1 VDLWKPEVAQV
12 KLLAALCGLVLA
24 LALAAVPPA
33 SAQEPAVPPA
43 GLAAEAAGDWD
54 AAVAIYRQAAS
65 ESGRADMWV
74 RISRIQATRDKPR
87 EALDAIDQ
95 AVALDPDNV
104 EYLRARAEL
113 ASWAGDYERAEDSH
127 RRIGELTGDPTAELG
142 LARIA
147 AWRGRTAASIG
158 HYREYLRRQ
167 PADSTAAI
175 ELARQETWRGNARAA
190 LRVLDEYRE
199 RFGETPVYRVE
210 RARALVTGARPRAA
224 IEILTPL
231 VAERP
236 DDYEARLVLTLA
248 LSDAGR
254 RSEAVAS
261 VDSLAHLD
269 ASNPRTA
276 EVRAY
281 VMTPIRSSVRPRF
294 EYYDDSDDVRHE
306 LYGIDAGVSLSPK
319 TRVVAGASI
328 TDVRSEPG
336 TGLAPLS
343 GEETIRESAVD
354 LGVVTN
360 LGEVGELESRLGVM
374 WVDDG
379 GSKLLTWLASARLT
393 PSDLVVITLATQ
405 NDFLDV
411 SARSL
416 DLGIERTAGRAQ
428 LRYSPAI
435 GWAIEA
441 AGSRESYSDDNGRWE
456 ARVSVSDGVL
466 RRQLVNVDLGVA
478 SRWLWF
484 DENTDSGYYDPARYE
499 QHLGVVSTYWKL
511 GDQAGLSL
519 RGAIGAFRDDE
530 IDSFE
535 RSIETAA
542 EATFGITTDWSLVA
556 RAAWLDNVRS
566 VTGAF
571 NATGAGIYLT
581 RRF

>member
-1 VDLWKPEVAQV
+1 
-12 KLLAALCGLVLA
+12 
-24 LALAAVPPA
+24 
-33 SAQEPAVPPA
+33 
-43 GLAAEAAGDWD
+43 
-54 AAVAIYRQAAS
+54 
-65 ESGRADMWV
+65 
-74 RISRIQATRDKPR
+74 
-87 EALDAIDQ
+87 
-95 AVALDPDNV
+95 
-104 EYLRARAEL
+104 ARAEL
-113 ASWAGDYERAEDSH
+113 ASWTGDYARAEDSH
-127 RRIGELTGDPTAELG
+127 RRIGELTGDPAAELG

-147 AWRGRTAASIG
+147 AWRGRTATSIG
-158 HYREYLRRQ
+158 HYHEYLRRQ
-167 PADSTAAI
+167 PADSVATI
-175 ELARQETWRGNARAA
+175 ELARQETWRGNARGA
-190 LRVLDEYRE
+190 LDVLDGYRE
-199 RFGETPVYRVE
+199 RFGETVDYRVE
-210 RARALVTGARPRAA
+210 RARALVTGGRPRAA

-236 DDYEARLVLTLA
+236 DDYEARLVQTLA
-248 LSDAGR
+248 LSEAGR
-254 RSEAVAS
+254 RNHAVGS
-261 VDSLAHLD
+261 VETLTGLD

-281 VMTPIRSSVRPRF
+281 VMVPIRSSVRPRF
-294 EYYDDSDDVRHE
+294 EYYEDSDDVRHH
-306 LYGIDAGVSLSPK
+306 LYALDAGLSLSP
-319 TRVVAGASI
+319 RARLVAEFSV

-343 GEETIRESAVD
+343 GKETVRETGGD
-354 LGVVTN
+354 LGVMVN
-360 LGEVGELESRLGVM
+360 LAGSGEIEGRLGGM
-374 WVDDG
+374 RVDDG
-379 GSKLLTWLASARLT
+379 GPELLTWLASARLT
-393 PSDLVVITLATQ
+393 PSDLVGITLATQ

-428 LRYSPAI
+428 LRFSPAI

-441 AGSRESYSDDNGRWE
+441 GGSRESYSDDNGRWE
-456 ARVSVSDGVL
+456 ARVAVSDGVL

-484 DENTDSGYYDPARYE
+484 DENTDSGYYDPGRYE

-519 RGAIGAFRDDE
+519 RGAIGAFKDDE

-556 RAAWLDNVRS
+556 RAAWMDNVRS

-571 NATGAGIYLT
+571 NATGAGLYLT
-581 RRF
+581 WRF

>member
-1 VDLWKPEVAQV
+1 MRVLVVVAW
-12 KLLAALCGLVLA
+12 LALCGGVG
-24 LALAAVPPA
+24 LAA
-33 SAQEPAVPPA
+33 AQEPVAPAA

-54 AAVAIYRQAAS
+54 AAIAIYERTAS
-65 ESGRADMWV
+65 ESGRADLWV
-74 RISRIQATRDKPR
+74 RISRIQATRDRPQ
-87 EALDAIDQ
+87 EALDAIER
-95 AVALDPDNV
+95 AVALEPSNV
-104 EYLRARAEL
+104 EFLRARAEL
-113 ASWAGDYERAEDSH
+113 AAWVGDYARAEDSH
-127 RRIGELTGDPTAELG
+127 RRIGDLSGDPAAELG

-158 HYREYLRRQ
+158 HYHEYLRMQ
-167 PADSTAAI
+167 PTDSVATL

-190 LRVLDEYRE
+190 LDVLDGYRE
-199 RFGETPVYRVE
+199 RFGETFDYGVE
-210 RARALVTGARPRAA
+210 RARALVTGGRPRAA

-231 VAERP
+231 LAERP
-236 DDYEARLVLTLA
+236 DDYEARLVQTLA

-254 RSEAVAS
+254 RSDAVGS
-261 VDSLAHLD
+261 VDALALLD
-269 ASNPRTA
+269 AANPRTA

-281 VMTPIRSSVRPRF
+281 VMAPIRSSVRPRF
-294 EYYDDSDDVRHE
+294 EYYDDSDDVRHD
-306 LYGIDAGVSLSPK
+306 LYGVEAGLAMSPRVRLVAEVS
-319 TRVVAGASI
+319 V
-328 TDVRSEPG
+328 TDVSSEPG
-336 TGLAPLS
+336 TGLAPLD
-343 GEETIRESAVD
+343 GDETVRESAGD
-354 LGVVTN
+354 FGVLVN
-360 LGEVGELESRLGVM
+360 LAGGGELEGRLGGAS
-374 WVDDG
+374 VDDD
-379 GSKLLTWLASARLT
+379 GSEVLTWLSAIRLT
-393 PSDLVVITLATQ
+393 PSDAVGITLTGQ
-405 NDFLDV
+405 RDFLDV

-441 AGSRESYSDDNGRWE
+441 GGSRESYSDDNGRWE
-456 ARVSVSDGVL
+456 ARVAVSDGVL

-484 DENTDSGYYDPARYE
+484 DENNDNGYYDPARYE

-511 GDQAGLSL
+511 DDQAGLSL
-519 RGAIGAFRDDE
+519 RGAIGGFRDE
-530 IDSFE
+530 TIDSFE